1 MIYLFLNTYKK
12 LNSTII
18 FILLFVPIF
27 QTIFSPPSFASENSI
42 FTPYTKVTLENGLTI
57 IVKEV
62 HSAPIAAID
71 IRVAVGAINESPNQ
85 AGISHFV
92 EHMLFK
98 GTERRGVGEIT
109 REIKAVGGIL
119 NAETGLDTTNYF
131 VVVPSEY
138 LELAID
144 VEADAIQHSTFDPSE
159 IDRERKVILEDI
171 RIHQDRPFDTLGRLM
186 MIEKVFAGTPYANS
200 LVGNPETLNNINRET
215 LLAYYRKHYVPNNMV
230 VAVVGDVNTK
240 QVLNQLTELFK
251 DFKPGDIEPFPA
263 VNLPKLK
270 EIKRIEIEKDVQQS
284 YIYLGFPAPLKNS
297 KDSAA
302 LGVLRVLLGG
312 CKSAKLNPLYGEGL
326 VSNIFAES
334 ITFRDIGLFAIYAE
348 TQNPSLLEPRI
359 QSILRRIIEDGVTD
373 KEMALAKA
381 VLQANFAFDAERVL
395 TLACLMSSFEVNGS
409 IEDRMEYERHLQEI
423 TKGDVQRVAREYV
436 NPKHYTIIT
445 VKPRE
450 VK

>member
-1 MIYLFLNTYKK
+1 MAYSILDNEKK
-12 LNSTII
+12 IKILILPVLLLVII
-18 FILLFVPIF
+18 FQITCPL
-27 QTIFSPPSFASENSI
+27 SMASENSI

-71 IRVAVGAINESPNQ
+71 IRVAVGAVNETPDQ

-92 EHMLFK
+92 EHMLFQ
-98 GTERRGVGEIT
+98 GTERRGVGEIA
-109 REIKAVGGIL
+109 REIEAVGGIFDG
-119 NAETGLDTTNYF
+119 ATSLDTTNYY
-131 VVVPSEY
+131 VVVPSKY
-138 LELAID
+138 IELAID
-144 VEADAIQHSTFDPSE
+144 VLADAIQHSIFDSSE

-171 RIHQDRPFDTLGRLM
+171 RIHQDRPFDTFGRLM
-186 MIEKVFAGTPYANS
+186 MIEKLFAETPYANS
-200 LVGNPETLNNINRET
+200 LVGNPETLNNINQET
-215 LLAYYRKHYVPNNMV
+215 LLAYYRKYYVPNNMV
-230 VAVVGDVNTK
+230 VAVVGDVDTK

-251 DFKPGDIEPFPA
+251 DFKSGDIEPIPA

-270 EIKRIEIEKDVQQS
+270 EINRIEIEKDVQQS
-284 YIYLGFPAPLKNS
+284 YIYLGFPAPSKKS

-302 LGVLRVLLGG
+302 LEVLRVLLGG

-326 VSNIFAES
+326 VSNIFAEF

-348 TQNPSLLEPRI
+348 TQNPSLLESRI

-381 VLQANFAFDAERVL
+381 VLRANFAFDAERVL

-409 IEDRMEYERHLQEI
+409 IEDGMEYERHLQEI
-423 TKGDVQRVAREYV
+423 TKEDVQRVAKEYV
-436 NPKHYTIIT
+436 NPERYTIIT